1 MAVKVGNSWVSEA
14 AYTYAKSRVE
24 NQKSG
29 DGSSVLK
36 ELQEK
41 YPDTNF
47 RIGTAPFQGTGYNN
61 ISIAPN
67 ILKEMEENPE
77 KRMEYEA
84 LIYDITSHQKTL
96 NGNDG
101 LKAHGSIITED
112 GGLCG
117 WGISQSKN
125 RSQISLNKKNK
136 GNWLQE
142 MLDSLNKS
150 KKKKKKGLQV
160 AKKDKG
166 NSIGQ
171 KKTANKSN
179 SKTIGN
185 SIDMKL

>member
-14 AYTYAKSRVE
+14 AYAYAKNRME
-24 NQKSG
+24 NQESG
-29 DGSSVLK
+29 GGNNVLK

-47 RIGTAPFQGTGYNN
+47 RIGTAPFQGTGVKN

-84 LIYDITSHQKTL
+84 LIYDVTARQNTL
-96 NGNDG
+96 TNRDG
-101 LKAHGSIITED
+101 LKAHGFIINSD
-112 GGLCG
+112 GGLG
-117 WGISQSKN
+117 AWGISQSKN
-125 RSQISLNKKNK
+125 RSQISVNKKNK
-136 GNWLQE
+136 GNWMQE
-142 MLDSLNKS
+142 LLDSLNKT